1 MKIKEEISKEIKE
14 YIEKFNNQDNELNEG
29 INKKEIEHEEKKE
42 KFNEKWDE
50 DIFPA
55 DIPIRDKE
63 AAELEEEANKIKEE
77 RKSIEEKIKNTE
89 NDFRKVVSDM
99 EKKLENRRNEIVEYV
114 NNKEQLLENK
124 KHLEKQLE
132 EQIKGIE
139 TWKENGINE
148 NDVLYQRRKNIVI
161 PDLENQIKEIDSKL
175 DEKSLR
181 EEYKELGKIKNQI
194 KDIKLHDRKHIISE
208 LAEIFEVKENNQN
221 QITGEPTEQEVATT
235 EQAEPTEQEPVVTEP
250 IEQKQ
255 IIAEKNQTKSAGTKA
270 IEQKIYQESAEKTED
285 KKMTIGRKIKLID
298 SNGKVYS
305 VAKSK
310 EYFEKYDSEKL
321 GLFGKIVAKMKKSIK
336 NRIYGENLEENEK
349 IEKSDIYSDLEEE
362 MDDIIKMPELSKLD
376 PIIAYGLKEG
386 LANKILTSKE
396 VLQTINA
403 IESNDK
409 ETLNKILP
417 IKWDKNDLSKGAF
430 LPWNRKSRDQ
440 IVKQAEENKELMEVT
455 GEYEPSLLKRLK
467 NKAEKYFPAKEEQKY
482 ITDGSEKNVSSH
494 QKLRDFQERAGIK
507 VSPEQLQNN
516 EQEIDEQNQP
526 IQQEEQEQDDDLT
539 QE

>member
-14 YIEKFNNQDNELNEG
+14 YIEKFEELDNDLSEG
-29 INKKEIEHEEKKE
+29 INQKEIEYEEKKQE
-42 KFNEKWDE
+42 FNEKWDE

-55 DIPIRDKE
+55 DIPVRDKE
-63 AAELEEEANKIKEE
+63 AAELEEEANKIKNE
-77 RKSIEEKIKNTE
+77 RRDIEKKIQKTE
-89 NDFRKVVSDM
+89 DDFRKVVSEI
-99 EKKLENRRNEIVEYV
+99 EKKIEDRRNEIVEYV
-114 NNKEQLLENK
+114 NNKEQLLESK
-124 KHLEKQLE
+124 RKLQKQLE
-132 EQIKGIE
+132 EQIKGVE
-139 TWKENGINE
+139 LWEENGINK
-148 NDVLYQRRKNIVI
+148 NDTLYQRRKNIII
-161 PDLENQIKEIDSKL
+161 PDLENQIKELDSKL

-208 LAEIFEVKENNQN
+208 LTEIFEVKENNQD
-221 QITGEPTEQEVATT
+221 QITGEPTEK
-235 EQAEPTEQEPVVTEP
+235 EPVVTEP
-250 IEQKQ
+250 IEQEQATTKPIEQKQ
-255 IIAEKNQTKSAGTKA
+255 IITEKKQTKPDGTNA
-270 IEQKIYQESAEKTED
+270 IEQKTYQESAEKTED

-507 VSPEQLQNN
+507 MSQEQLQEN
-516 EQEIDEQNQP
+516 EQET
-526 IQQEEQEQDDDLT
+526 EEQTQIIGEQEKDN
-539 QE
+539 EEVK